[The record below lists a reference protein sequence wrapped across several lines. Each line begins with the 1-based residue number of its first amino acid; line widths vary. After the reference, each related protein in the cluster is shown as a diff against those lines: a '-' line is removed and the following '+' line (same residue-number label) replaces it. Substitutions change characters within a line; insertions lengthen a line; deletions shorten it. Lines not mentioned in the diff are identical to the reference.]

1 MSNSTSADKFKSLAE
16 LIPLPAAILL
26 ALGYLELEFYYRLF
40 DIQIVKYLDPSELIF
55 SFLPTMS
62 FIITRGVPLLV
73 PYAIIVFISFK
84 GRRWLVYAGLPVA
97 LVFWFTYPHLPASI
111 RSIDERITETA
122 ILISFALA
130 YYTLAFVGFLLQ
142 RMKAIHDEGS
152 SMTTQDIR
160 SAVNSMPNALTRFV
174 TIMIIVTSYIAYRA
188 DLIRENMSLLGGKY
202 SVQLALTDGKVVETD
217 GLVFIGSTRNYY
229 FFRDEQAKANL
240 VVPKSEVTKEQ
251 IRKVRSSL

>member
-1 MSNSTSADKFKSLAE
+1 MSNSTSADKFKNLAE
-16 LIPLPAAILL
+16 LIPLAAAILL

-84 GRRWLVYAGLPVA
+84 ARRWLVYAGLPVA
-97 LVFWFTYPHLPASI
+97 LVFWFTYPHLSAPI

-142 RMKAIHDEGS
+142 RMKAMHDAGS
-152 SMTTQDIR
+152 SITSQDIR

-188 DLIRENMSLLGGKY
+188 DLIRENMGLLGGKY
-202 SVQLALTDGKVVETD
+202 SVQLTRTDGKVVETD

-229 FFRDEQAKANL
+229 FFRDEQTKANL
-240 VVPKSEVTKEQ
+240 VVPKLEVTKEH
-251 IRKVRSSL
+251 ITKVRNSL